1 MNIKT
6 RVSIILEGG
15 YVMKKIFCLKTILAL
30 ALAFGMF
37 IGTALAFE
45 EPWRFGV
52 IADTQWTKPDDGKD
66 PNTCAADII
75 KQVDQQ
81 FIAKDVKFVIAVGD
95 TVDVGSKVNIDTRAL
110 FAQDLYNAGIGFY
123 PLRGNHEAAED
134 PNYLDSG
141 LEFQYAFPQIGTGL
155 NNNTPGAIST
165 AIIPAAD
172 LPLNSPGPNTG
183 PQFKVGDN
191 FSFPTAVNTANN
203 SISYSFDYKNARFV
217 LLDQFDV
224 TGNYYYST
232 IPDQQPWINAQ
243 LSDPKRP
250 QQAFVFIHKNLL
262 GGNHKD
268 NMFGGPANNNDPGD
282 GYGLPT
288 NTPIPTGKG
297 SVLTVGDKQ
306 NVEDAFIHSLAANNV
321 RFCISGHDHH
331 HYHSIVSSPITP
343 SISVHQLITQSDSSK
358 FYTPVPPF
366 SGNDL
371 PLTQDLYRV
380 GYYILTVDGPR
391 VTVDYY
397 ASDYTYPSA
406 FTTTPNFAFVKRDSF
421 GYGLNGKEFLVCE
434 QSQEVSQGNC
444 NSSYTQ
450 VVDSFRGTTA
460 RILSGTNSSTATTNT
475 GRNLT
480 KSVDTGWARG
490 YSDVLASNILTLWGM
505 ADLGSGQ
512 TDVYT
517 LSMTYEGEK
526 IPLHFG
532 KCDFGIAT
540 KDDRGNWVNA
550 VDMNYGGV
558 KKFVVGPWNPTY
570 ELGTYGVDPSTHTA
584 WAVINYNSQFAV
596 TRFGNN

>member
-1 MNIKT
+1 
-6 RVSIILEGG
+6 
-15 YVMKKIFCLKTILAL
+15 MKKLFCFKTLFAL
-30 ALAFGMF
+30 ALAFTMF
-37 IGTALAFE
+37 IGASLIYAD
-45 EPWRFGV
+45 PWSFGV
-52 IADTQWTKPDDGKD
+52 ISDTQWTKPGDGKN

-81 FIAKDVKFVIAVGD
+81 FIAKGVEFVIAVGD

-155 NNNTPGAIST
+155 NNNTPEAIST

-232 IPDQQPWINAQ
+232 IPDQQTWINAQ
-243 LSDPKRP
+243 LSDLKRP
-250 QQAFVFIHKNLL
+250 QQAFVFVHKNLL

-268 NMFGGPANNNDPGD
+268 NMFGGPANGNDPGD
-282 GYGLPT
+282 GYGIDPS
-288 NTPIPTGKG
+288 TPIPTGKG
-297 SVLTVGDKQ
+297 NVLTVGDKQ

-321 RFCISGHDHH
+321 KFCISGHDHH

-371 PLTQDLYRV
+371 PLAQDLYRV
-380 GYYILTVDGPR
+380 GYYIVTVDGPR

-397 ASDYTYPSA
+397 ASDYSYPSA
-406 FTTTPNFAFVKRDSF
+406 FNTTPNFSFVKRESF
-421 GYGLNGKEFLVCE
+421 GYSLNGKEFLVCE

-450 VVDSFRGTTA
+450 VVDSSRGTTA
-460 RILSGTNSSTATTNT
+460 RVLSGTNSSTATTNT

-480 KSVDTGWARG
+480 KSVNTGWTYS

-505 ADLGSGQ
+505 ADLGSDQ
-512 TDVYT
+512 TGVYT
-517 LSMTYEGEK
+517 LSMTYEGKK
-526 IPLHFG
+526 IPLHYG
-532 KCDFGIAT
+532 KCGFGIAT

-570 ELGTYGVDPSTHTA
+570 ELGTYGIDPSTHTA

-596 TRFGNN
+596 TRFKKLQGQ